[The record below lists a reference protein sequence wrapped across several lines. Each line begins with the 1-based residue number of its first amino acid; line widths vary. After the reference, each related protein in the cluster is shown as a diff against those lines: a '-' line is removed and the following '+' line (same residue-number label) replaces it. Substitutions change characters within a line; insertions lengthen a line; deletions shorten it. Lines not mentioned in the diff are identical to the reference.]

1 MQTVRE
7 QTPVGL
13 STSGF
18 KPVQSQF
25 RVSQNQVNKLKI
37 REFTSWSVCFAIITV
52 LTGLLKYLRVG
63 ITMESVTSTLFY
75 TSLLALA
82 YFIYRIFSLSRNHP
96 QVKANPYH
104 ELN

>member
-7 QTPVGL
+7 QAPVGL

-18 KPVQSQF
+18 KPTQSPF
-25 RVSQNQVNKLKI
+25 RISENQVNKLKI
-37 REFTSWSVCFAIITV
+37 REFISWSVCFAVITL
-52 LTGLLKYLRVG
+52 LTGLLKYLKVG
-63 ITMESVTSTLFY
+63 ITMESITSTLFY

-82 YFIYRIFSLSRNHP
+82 YFIYRIVSLSKHP
-96 QVKANPYH
+96 AQVKTNPYH